1 MAQRTFPEKHWQ
13 GAVGIENLALIQEM
27 DLQCA
32 DFGVRIASNG
42 QVWCCVNGIA
52 FVRFRPL
59 SPEMQKAL
67 GIKKEI

>member
-1 MAQRTFPEKHWQ
+1 MAQRTFPETHRQ
-13 GAVGIENLALIQEM
+13 GSVSIQNLELIQEM
-27 DLQCA
+27 DLRCA
-32 DFGVRIASNG
+32 DFGVQIASNG